1 MIHREF
7 YLSIELRADTAVDW
21 LAERRRR
28 YLLVDVAFPRSVDT
42 RAWPNAAAGLA
53 LLVSVVEASEED
65 HQPFGSW
72 DRVEPPSGRTFLG
85 HDVADANML
94 SALSNCGLAPR
105 EQAEARCRWA
115 LRLNQ
120 HHLFE
125 CLDDAL
131 AFRHYANVH
140 VPEHA
145 PVFVFGLYATD
156 ATDTARPVSALPAG
170 C

>member
-7 YLSIELRADTAVDW
+7 YLSIELRADTAIDW
-21 LAERRRR
+21 PAERRHR
-28 YLLVDVAFPRSVDT
+28 YLLVDVAFPRSVDI
-42 RAWPNAAAGLA
+42 RVWPNAASGLS
-53 LLVSVVEASEED
+53 LLVSVVEASETD
-65 HQPFGSW
+65 HQSFGSW
-72 DRVEPPSGRTFLG
+72 DRVEPPKGRTFLG
-85 HDVADANML
+85 HDVADASML

-105 EQAEARCRWA
+105 AHAEARSRWA

-131 AFRHYANVH
+131 AFRQYATVH

-145 PVFVFGLYATD
+145 PFLVFGLYA
-156 ATDTARPVSALPAG
+156 PE
-170 C
+170 